1 MTTSTLSQKGQTT
14 IPAKVRRF
22 LHVGP
27 NDKLLYCFDGDRV
40 FIEPAT
46 TSTEALYG
54 VFRSDR
60 KAPTKHQIAESRKAY
75 YADKQSK

>member
-1 MTTSTLSQKGQTT
+1 M
-14 IPAKVRRF
+14 
-22 LHVGP
+22 GP